1 MSARK
6 SDCEALQLSI
16 QISNDRVGI
25 VVEEESA
32 VLLRHLD
39 SFWEWVR
46 KTFYQT
52 HHYNFDFFFCVCDTC
67 RYRPDHLFLASC
79 QER

>member
-16 QISNDRVGI
+16 QISSDRVGI
-25 VVEEESA
+25 TVEEESA

-46 KTFYQT
+46 KTCNKNFYHFIIIFTAVIVTPVGTGQT
-52 HHYNFDFFFCVCDTC
+52 T
-67 RYRPDHLFLASC
+67 SS
-79 QER
+79 

>member
-16 QISNDRVGI
+16 QISSDRVGI

-52 HHYNFDFFFCVCDTC
+52 QPLFHNFLLFFFV
-67 RYRPDHLFLASC
+67 HL
-79 QER
+79 